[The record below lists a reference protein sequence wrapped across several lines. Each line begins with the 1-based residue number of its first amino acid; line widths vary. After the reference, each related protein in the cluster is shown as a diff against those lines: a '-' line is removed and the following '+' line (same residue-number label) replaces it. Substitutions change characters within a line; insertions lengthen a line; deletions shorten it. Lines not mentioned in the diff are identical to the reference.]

1 MKFGEWLELKG
12 MSRGDCAKA
21 LNASRRA
28 IDYWISGERL
38 AGYKIQKQI
47 ADLTAGAV
55 TAADH
60 YETRKAFMDEKEG
73 LK

>member
-12 MSRGDCAKA
+12 MSRGDAAKA

-28 IDYWISGERL
+28 IDYWITGERL
-38 AGYKIQKQI
+38 AGYAIQSRI
-47 ADLTAGAV
+47 AELTSGAV

-60 YETRKAFMDEKEG
+60 YETRKAFLDKKEG
-73 LK
+73 A